1 MINGNYALQST
12 KNGLLVLS
20 IGTAIFSYFELQYTY
35 SPQFIKVLFALCMW
49 FSIFTFPFYLLKRND
64 IDKKALK
71 LLKCIGI
78 LAVIALLRSVFTDVA
93 NISGNKWLSL
103 FGNDQFFF
111 MLIVP
116 LFMLIGT
123 LEDSVKI
130 LYKYFY
136 ILLLIG
142 VWGIIFGINILSKS
156 IYIGII
162 FFPYVNKRYKM
173 LILIT
178 VIMAILASFYQ
189 AETSRTMIVGLLLSI
204 FAYIMV
210 YKLHYHNLLKK
221 YALCIILIPG
231 IYCIM
236 MLFIPEFS
244 IIEIILDFI
253 STQNVDSDMTT
264 DTRSFLFWELA
275 SDMDA
280 NNSWIFGKGAYSQ
293 YYSLYFDEVGADS
306 KYRIA
311 SEVTF
316 LTLILRSGLLY
327 VAIYYCLI
335 GQVVWK
341 ALCYSNNHF
350 IKMCAV
356 MCATWCFIT
365 YFSYMN
371 GFNFIYVAF
380 FILLGCCSSTKWLNK
395 SDAEI
400 TSIFKR

>member
-20 IGTAIFSYFELQYTY
+20 IGTAILSYFELQYTY

-130 LYKYFY
+130 LHKYFY

-142 VWGIIFGINILSKS
+142 VWGIIFGINSLSKS

-162 FFPYVNKRYKM
+162 FFPYVSKRYKM

-178 VIMAILASFYQ
+178 AIMAILA
-189 AETSRTMIVGLLLSI
+189 LS
-204 FAYIMV
+204 
-210 YKLHYHNLLKK
+210 
-221 YALCIILIPG
+221 LIH
-231 IYCIM
+231 I
-236 MLFIPEFS
+236 
-244 IIEIILDFI
+244 
-253 STQNVDSDMTT
+253 
-264 DTRSFLFWELA
+264 
-275 SDMDA
+275 
-280 NNSWIFGKGAYSQ
+280 
-293 YYSLYFDEVGADS
+293 
-306 KYRIA
+306 
-311 SEVTF
+311 
-316 LTLILRSGLLY
+316 
-327 VAIYYCLI
+327 
-335 GQVVWK
+335 
-341 ALCYSNNHF
+341 
-350 IKMCAV
+350 
-356 MCATWCFIT
+356 
-365 YFSYMN
+365 
-371 GFNFIYVAF
+371 
-380 FILLGCCSSTKWLNK
+380 
-395 SDAEI
+395 
-400 TSIFKR
+400 